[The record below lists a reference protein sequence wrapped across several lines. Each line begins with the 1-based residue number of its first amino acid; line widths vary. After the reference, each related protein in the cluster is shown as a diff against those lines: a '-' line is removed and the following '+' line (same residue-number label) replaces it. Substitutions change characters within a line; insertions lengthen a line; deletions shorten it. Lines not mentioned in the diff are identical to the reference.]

1 MTILLLI
8 KTFFYLRIFRSLTQL
23 VIMIERVIRDLL
35 HFILLFALIL
45 IHFSI
50 ILSILGFGNFINSQD
65 EEVIE
70 SMEQLKEKGLSDE
83 TPIVWFHLENHNLEG
98 QEIENI
104 MILDDFEN
112 DEGRDCFLVEIT
124 LQERE

>member
-1 MTILLLI
+1 MPG
-8 KTFFYLRIFRSLTQL
+8 
-23 VIMIERVIRDLL
+23 MWA
-35 HFILLFALIL
+35 FILRGRIALNMDDNKRQPPWTLNTI
-45 IHFSI
+45 
-50 ILSILGFGNFINSQD
+50 G
-65 EEVIE
+65 EVIE

-112 DEGRDCFLVEIT
+112 DEGRENWVEIT
-124 LQERE
+124 LQEQK

>member
-1 MTILLLI
+1 MWA
-8 KTFFYLRIFRSLTQL
+8 
-23 VIMIERVIRDLL
+23 
-35 HFILLFALIL
+35 FILGGRIALNMDDSKRQPPWTLNTI
-45 IHFSI
+45 
-50 ILSILGFGNFINSQD
+50 G
-65 EEVIE
+65 EVIE

-112 DEGRDCFLVEIT
+112 DEGRKHWVEIT
-124 LQERE
+124 LQEME

>member
-1 MTILLLI
+1 M
-8 KTFFYLRIFRSLTQL
+8 SG
-23 VIMIERVIRDLL
+23 MWA
-35 HFILLFALIL
+35 FILRGRIALNMDDNKRLPPWTLNTI
-45 IHFSI
+45 
-50 ILSILGFGNFINSQD
+50 G
-65 EEVIE
+65 EVIE